1 MSDSENGRKNEQREN
16 LLRLTRMANVQRDVP
31 LHSNICQII
40 GAQGDRV
47 DCYRQ
52 YLHSLDQ
59 LSSGRSRRRVS
70 LRSTGD
76 ETRATCDH
84 PRPLVSY
91 RNNYVTHGR
100 RLPKND
106 VEFDVGDS
114 SDIGGETMVRTY
126 GTCNGINERLRR
138 TSTSDMHPNNIR
150 RWPNNILPLSRLLFL
165 HLVVFQLFI
174 SAIRAPDNASLTS
187 DCDTFII

>member
-1 MSDSENGRKNEQREN
+1 
-16 LLRLTRMANVQRDVP
+16 MANVQRDVP

-40 GAQGDRV
+40 DAQGDRV

-76 ETRATCDH
+76 EIRAICDH
-84 PRPLVSY
+84 PRLY
-91 RNNYVTHGR
+91 RNNYVTYGR

-106 VEFDVGDS
+106 VEFNVGDS
-114 SDIGGETMVRTY
+114 SDIGGGTMVRTY

-138 TSTSDMHPNNIR
+138 TSTSDMHPNNIQ
-150 RWPNNILPLSRLLFL
+150 RWPNNILSLSRFLFL
-165 HLVVFQLFI
+165 HRRF
-174 SAIRAPDNASLTS
+174 S
-187 DCDTFII
+187 TFHFGDPRPR